1 MKIEEPLKGRTVLPC
16 IQLFQGY
23 RLKEAVTS
31 IILSLSY
38 SINDSAKIFQ
48 NKLII
53 TFAVYNFST
62 MVLYNLENSIAFG
75 VSIALV

>member
-1 MKIEEPLKGRTVLPC
+1 M
-16 IQLFQGY
+16 
-23 RLKEAVTS
+23 
-31 IILSLSY
+31 
-38 SINDSAKIFQ
+38 INDSAKTFQ

-53 TFAVYNFST
+53 TFAGYNFST